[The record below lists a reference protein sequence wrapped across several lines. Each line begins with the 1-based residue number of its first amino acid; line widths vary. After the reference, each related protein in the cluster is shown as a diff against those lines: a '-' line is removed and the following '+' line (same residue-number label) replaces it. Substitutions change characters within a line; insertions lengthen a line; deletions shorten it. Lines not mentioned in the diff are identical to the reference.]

1 MSISPDN
8 PPLSF
13 GSPERIKPGEI
24 EEAIRVLVQ
33 GDRAAAARFL
43 AYARD
48 SKLALDQIWVL
59 RHPSGQIEMTA
70 LAAPAAGRTAMIFAP
85 KPKDRPATLR
95 AGALIDATA
104 AGCANIGI
112 DLAQALIDPVDPL
125 EEAMFVAGGF
135 HRLAQLDYLE
145 RPVPRFGAVQTPIL
159 DASVEIRKWN
169 QNDRA
174 GLIELLER
182 TYEDT
187 LDCPGLAGLRRTE
200 DILTGHLA
208 SGAFHPDWWHILH
221 VGGKAEG
228 VLLFNR
234 GNDGASIELVYLG
247 LTPVIRG
254 RGFGQTLLT
263 FGLSHVDGDDARTV
277 ILAVDR
283 ANLPAVR
290 LYRRA
295 GFRHSVRRT
304 AMVRTLIEP

>member
-1 MSISPDN
+1 MSISPDH
-8 PPLSF
+8 PTLPF
-13 GSPERIKPGEI
+13 GNPERIKPSEI
-24 EEAIRVLVQ
+24 EEAIRVLVN

-43 AYARD
+43 AYATESR
-48 SKLALDQIWVL
+48 LALDQTWVL
-59 RHPSGQIEMTA
+59 RNPSGAIEMTA

-85 KPKDRPATLR
+85 RPKDQASALR
-95 AGALIDATA
+95 AGVLIDATS
-104 AGCANIGI
+104 AGCTSMGVE
-112 DLAQALIDPVDPL
+112 LAQALIDPVDPL
-125 EEAMFVAGGF
+125 EEAMFVSGGF

-145 RPVPRFGAVQTPIL
+145 RPVPRFNAVQTPEL
-159 DASVEIRKWN
+159 EPDVEIRLWD
-169 QNDRA
+169 QQDRS
-174 GLIELLER
+174 GLIELLDR

-208 SGAFHPDWWHILH
+208 SGTFKPEWWHILY
-221 VGGKAEG
+221 VDGTAEG
-228 VLLFNR
+228 LLLFNR

-247 LTPVIRG
+247 LTARIRG

-263 FGLSHVDGDDARTV
+263 FGLSQIDGDEARTV

-304 AMVRTLIEP
+304 AMVRSLVEA